1 MKLLSFSDS
10 KRPILTFEA
19 ENTEFSQDGD
29 AYVIQASGA
38 ITFQDTPALEDMIHN
53 NHHCLLRVSEGGQ
66 ELLNGRYHSTFLV
79 LEEEMLV
86 VRLTMPNERDN
97 TR

>member
-1 MKLLSFSDS
+1 MKTIAFSDS

-29 AYVIQASGA
+29 AYVIQANGT
-38 ITFQDTPALEDMIHN
+38 ITFQDTAALEDLMHN
-53 NHHCLLRVSEGGQ
+53 NHPCLLRVTEGDA
-66 ELLNGRYHSTFLV
+66 ELLNGRFYATFLV

-86 VRLTMPNERDN
+86 VRITIGE
-97 TR
+97 